1 MRIRLAPTDPDSS
14 RFQARY
20 DVLGAAAGLLVGWG
34 ALGPLA
40 LGIIT
45 RLASSAAEA
54 LARFGDR
61 VAPGGHAV
69 YPLGGCTSLAFGL
82 VLGFLFWSFLWTA
95 VGVACARGL
104 AAAVGGRREGRVS
117 RAS

>member
-1 MRIRLAPTDPDSS
+1 MRIGLASTDPDSS
-14 RFQARY
+14 RVQARY

-45 RLASSAAEA
+45 RLASSSAEA
-54 LARFGDR
+54 LDRFGDR
-61 VAPGGHAV
+61 AAPGG
-69 YPLGGCTSLAFGL
+69 LAFGL

-95 VGVACARGL
+95 AGVACARRI
-104 AAAVGGRREGRVS
+104 AAAVGVRGEGRVS